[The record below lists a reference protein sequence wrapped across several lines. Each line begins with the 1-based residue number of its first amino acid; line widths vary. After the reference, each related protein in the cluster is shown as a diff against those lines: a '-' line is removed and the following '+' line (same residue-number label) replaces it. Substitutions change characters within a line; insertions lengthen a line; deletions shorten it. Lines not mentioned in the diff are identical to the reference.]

1 MRKGDLLRLNEELS
15 KIKIGKISKESAF
28 SLLEVKIELS
38 GHVKKIEEA
47 RAMAAENLKPA
58 ALKEKE
64 DDSVLQEEWNQKF
77 IEFMNKFLSED
88 EEVKLSKISREDF
101 YALARDNNF
110 SVEQMEIVSVLIE

>member
-38 GHVKKIEEA
+38 GYVKKIEEA
-47 RAMAAENLKPA
+47 RSMAAENLKPA

-64 DDSVLQEEWNQKF
+64 GDKVLQEEWNNKF
-77 IEFMNKFLSED
+77 IEFMNKFLSEE
-88 EEVKLSKISREDF
+88 EEVKLPKITRDDF
-101 YALARDNNF
+101 YELSRDNNF
-110 SVEQMEIVSVLIE
+110 IIEQMEVLNCLV